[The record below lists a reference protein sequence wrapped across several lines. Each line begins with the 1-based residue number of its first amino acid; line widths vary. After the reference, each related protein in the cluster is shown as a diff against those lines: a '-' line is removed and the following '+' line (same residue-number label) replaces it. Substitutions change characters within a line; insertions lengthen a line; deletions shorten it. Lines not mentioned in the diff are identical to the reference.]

1 MGKTR
6 KNKLEIHILN
16 MWDMKKII
24 CILFLMVGISLSA
37 QNVTVKTNLL
47 YDASTTINLG
57 VEIGLSPKW
66 TLDLSGN
73 YNGWTFNENKKW
85 KHWLAQPEA
94 RYWFCERFNGHFL
107 GAHLLGGVYNVG
119 NWNTDFTLLG
129 TDFGQLKD
137 HRYEGWLAGAG
148 IAYGYHWILARH
160 WSIEAEIGVGYIY
173 TQADKYECPRCGDQL
188 ENNKPHHYF
197 GPTKAAINLIYVF

>member
-1 MGKTR
+1 MEKTR
-6 KNKLEIHILN
+6 KNKPEIHILN

-37 QNVTVKTNLL
+37 QNVAVKTNLL

-137 HRYEGWLAGAG
+137 HRDL
-148 IAYGYHWILARH
+148 
-160 WSIEAEIGVGYIY
+160 
-173 TQADKYECPRCGDQL
+173 PRYL
-188 ENNKPHHYF
+188 PE
-197 GPTKAAINLIYVF
+197 